1 MLRWRRVKPA
11 LTEVAASKRR
21 GVSCPGCPSYGG
33 NELSEL
39 LEIAAHGVTA
49 VLATWLG
56 LLVLT
61 RAGRVP
67 GAPVFSFLCLLLVL
81 WSVAIIVQRTGTDP
95 SVHPVINLIEDAS
108 AYLLPAATLHIALA
122 VAIEGRRSALATG
135 LLVSGYLVGGLG
147 IIQAAL
153 DPAHPIGFT
162 QPGFALLGLSSLA
175 TAWAFAL
182 ARAVVFGSGIVY
194 LASGL
199 RAAGHDRARRRQL
212 QFALATMVVGV
223 IGGMARILPEEIG
236 GPRFV
241 GVSLVAVA
249 IVLAAYAVLS
259 QHMFVAADVAGRA
272 VRWSLIA
279 GLGIVVYVGALV
291 LLETAAAEVLAI
303 DFPLVTTLAVVVTL
317 ALFDPLSE
325 RVRQLTAGTPRQVDN
340 ARLLVALGKDAMLAQ
355 DPEQAIEP
363 ALARLVRTFELVGAE
378 LVDATG
384 TTRARVGSLDPDD
397 PLAVR
402 LDLTDGGG
410 GHGAAIFGRKRNGL
424 SFTPPERDALT
435 LAASYLGSSLRLAE
449 RHHEQASALA
459 ELRAERADVQ
469 SRGSALSHALADA
482 TSPPV
487 GLHVFALGSLRAELD
502 GDPVRRWGGEKAGSR
517 QAEAIFAFLFD
528 RGDRGASKDEILEL
542 VWPDVDLDRADV
554 AFHRTMLGLRSI
566 LSPGRRSRGSA
577 GPIAFHNDRYRLDPT
592 VVAWSD
598 LGEFE
603 RLLADAASGTPSD
616 ALRVLEQARAL
627 YRGDFLDDCPFY
639 GDSAQVED
647 RRIDVRRRYVDVLIE
662 LGERYAQRGDRTAAA
677 ASYRQA
683 QAVADDDLPQ
693 IAEALGQLTRARPA
707 GPA

>member
-1 MLRWRRVKPA
+1 LAAALR
-11 LTEVAASKRR
+11 TER
-21 GVSCPGCPSYGG
+21 GH
-33 NELSEL
+33 ELSEL
-39 LEIAAHGVTA
+39 LEIAAHGITA

-61 RAGRVP
+61 RAGRAP

-81 WSVAIIVQRTGTDP
+81 WSVAIIVQRTGADA
-95 SVHPVINLIEDAS
+95 SVFPPINLIEDAS

-122 VAIEGRRSALATG
+122 VAIEGRRSALATA
-135 LLVSGYLVGGLG
+135 LLVAGYVVGGLG
-147 IIQAAL
+147 IIQAAV
-153 DPAHPIGFT
+153 DPAHPIGFNEG
-162 QPGFALLGLSSLA
+162 GFALGGLSSIA
-175 TAWAFAL
+175 TAWSFAL
-182 ARAVVFGSGIVY
+182 ARAFIFGSGIVY
-194 LASGL
+194 LVIGL
-199 RAAGHDRARRRQL
+199 RAAGDDRARRRQL
-212 QFALATMVVGV
+212 LFALATMVLGV

-249 IVLAAYAVLS
+249 IVLATYAVLA

-291 LLETAAAEVLAI
+291 LLEGAAARILAI

-317 ALFDPLSE
+317 ALFDPVAE
-325 RVRQLTAGTPRQVDN
+325 RVRQLTAGTPRQVDH

-355 DPEQAIEP
+355 DPEQAVEP
-363 ALARLVRTFELVGAE
+363 ALARLVRTFELVGAG
-378 LVDATG
+378 LVEPDG
-384 TTRARVGSLDPDD
+384 TLRARVGRLDPAD

-402 LDLTDGGG
+402 LDLSNGGE
-410 GHGAAIFGRKRNGL
+410 GHAAVFGPKRSGL
-424 SFTPPERDALT
+424 SFTPPEREALT

-449 RHHEQASALA
+449 RHQEQASALA

-469 SRGSALSHALADA
+469 SRGSALTEALAGA
-482 TSPPV
+482 TSPPP

-566 LSPGRRSRGSA
+566 LKPGRRSRGSA
-577 GPIAFHNDRYRLDPT
+577 GPIAFHNDRYRLEPS
-592 VVAWSD
+592 VIAWSD
-598 LGEFE
+598 LGEFD
-603 RLLADAASGTPSD
+603 RLLADAARGEPVET
-616 ALRVLEQARAL
+616 VGILEQARAL

-647 RRIDVRRRYVDVLIE
+647 RRTDVRRRYVDVLIE

-677 ASYRQA
+677 NSYRQA

-693 IAEALGQLTRARPA
+693 IAEALLQLGSAKPA

>member
-1 MLRWRRVKPA
+1 MPGLPFV
-11 LTEVAASKRR
+11 RR
-21 GVSCPGCPSYGG
+21 GTQ
-33 NELSEL
+33 LSEL

-81 WSVAIIVQRTGTDP
+81 WSVAIIIQRTGTDP
-95 SVHPVINLIEDAS
+95 TVFRAINLIEDGA

-122 VAIEGRRSALATG
+122 VAIEGRRSALATA
-135 LLVSGYLVGGLG
+135 LLVTGYAVGILA
-147 IIQAAL
+147 IIQAAI
-153 DPAHPIGFT
+153 DPAHPIGFRE
-162 QPGFALLGLSSLA
+162 PGFEFLGLSHTA
-175 TAWAFAL
+175 TAWAFAIVRFV
-182 ARAVVFGSGIVY
+182 AFGSGIVY
-194 LASGL
+194 LFIGL

-212 QFALATMVVGV
+212 LFALATMVLGV

-249 IVLAAYAVLS
+249 MVLATYAVLS

-272 VRWSLIA
+272 VRWSLVA
-279 GLGIVVYVGALV
+279 GVAIVVYVGALV
-291 LLETAAAEVLAI
+291 VLEEAAAEVLAI
-303 DFPLVTTLAVVVTL
+303 DFPLVTTLAVIVTF
-317 ALFDPLSE
+317 ALFDPVAE
-325 RVRQLTAGTPRQVDN
+325 RVRQFTAGTPGEIDH

-355 DPEQAIEP
+355 DPEQAVEP

-378 LVDATG
+378 LVDSG
-384 TTRARVGSLDPDD
+384 GDLRARVGSLDATD

-402 LDLTDGGG
+402 LDLADGAELQ
-410 GHGAAIFGRKRNGL
+410 GAVVFGRKRNGL

-449 RHHEQASALA
+449 RHNQQASALA

-469 SRGSALSHALADA
+469 SRGSALSHALAGA
-482 TSPPV
+482 SSPPR
-487 GLHVFALGSLRAELD
+487 GLHVFALGSLRAEMN
-502 GDPVRRWGGEKAGSR
+502 GDPVQRWGGEKAGSR

-566 LSPGRRSRGSA
+566 LKPGRRARGSA
-577 GPIAFHNDRYRLDPT
+577 GPVTFHNDRYRLDPS

-598 LGEFE
+598 IGEFD
-603 RLLADAASGTPSD
+603 RLLADAARGEATE

-647 RRIDVRRRYVDVLIE
+647 RRTDVRRRYVDVLIE
-662 LGERYAQRGDRTAAA
+662 LGRRYAERGDRAAA
-677 ASYRQA
+677 ANSYRQA
-683 QAVADDDLPQ
+683 QAVADDELPQ
-693 IAEALGQLTRARPA
+693 IAEALGQLGGARPA
-707 GPA
+707 GLLSADRGG

>member
-1 MLRWRRVKPA
+1 M
-11 LTEVAASKRR
+11 
-21 GVSCPGCPSYGG
+21 
-33 NELSEL
+33 
-39 LEIAAHGVTA
+39 TA

-61 RAGRVP
+61 RAGRAP

-95 SVHPVINLIEDAS
+95 TVFRAVNLVEDAS

-135 LLVSGYLVGGLG
+135 LLVAGYAVGILA
-147 IIQAAL
+147 IVQAAI
-153 DPAHPIGFT
+153 DPANPIGFSE
-162 QPGFALLGLSSLA
+162 PGFEFLGLSHNA
-175 TAWAFAL
+175 TAWGFAIVRFV
-182 ARAVVFGSGIVY
+182 AFGSGIVY
-194 LASGL
+194 LFIGL
-199 RAAGHDRARRRQL
+199 REAGHDRARRRQL
-212 QFALATMVVGV
+212 LFALATMVLGV

-249 IVLAAYAVLS
+249 MVLATYAVLS

-279 GLGIVVYVGALV
+279 GAGIVVYVGALV
-291 LLETAAAEVLAI
+291 LLETAASEVLAI
-303 DFPLVTTLAVVVTL
+303 DFPLVTTLAVIVTL
-317 ALFDPLSE
+317 ALFDPVAE
-325 RVRQLTAGTPRQVDN
+325 RVRGITASTPREIDH

-355 DPEQAIEP
+355 DPEQAVEP

-378 LVDATG
+378 LVDSDG
-384 TTRARVGSLDPDD
+384 ELRARVGSPDATD

-402 LDLTDGGG
+402 LDLADGAELQ
-410 GHGAAIFGRKRNGL
+410 GAAIFGRKRNGL
-424 SFTPPERDALT
+424 SFTPPEREALT

-469 SRGSALSHALADA
+469 SRGSALSHALAGA
-482 TSPPV
+482 SSPPQ
-487 GLHVFALGSLRAELD
+487 GLHVFALGSLRAELN
-502 GDPVRRWGGEKAGSR
+502 GDPVQRWGGEKAGSR

-566 LSPGRRSRGSA
+566 LKPGRRARGSA
-577 GPIAFHNDRYRLDPT
+577 GPVAFHNDRYRLDPS

-598 LGEFE
+598 IGEFE
-603 RLLADAASGTPSD
+603 RLLAEAAVGEPTE
-616 ALRVLEQARAL
+616 ALRILEQARAL

-647 RRIDVRRRYVDVLIE
+647 RRTDVRRRYVDVLIE
-662 LGERYAQRGDRTAAA
+662 LGGRYAQRGDRTAAA
-677 ASYRQA
+677 NSYRQA
-683 QAVADDDLPQ
+683 QALADDELPHV
-693 IAEALGQLTRARPA
+693 AEALGQLASARPA
-707 GPA
+707 GMG

>member
-1 MLRWRRVKPA
+1 MSALRR
-11 LTEVAASKRR
+11 E
-21 GVSCPGCPSYGG
+21 G

-39 LEIAAHGVTA
+39 LEITAHGVTA

-61 RAGRVP
+61 RAGRAP

-81 WSVAIIVQRTGTDP
+81 WSVAIIVQRTGADA
-95 SVHPVINLIEDAS
+95 SVFPAINLIEDAA
-108 AYLLPAATLHIALA
+108 AYLLPAATLHIGLA

-135 LLVSGYLVGGLG
+135 LLAAGYVVGGLG
-147 IIQAAL
+147 IIQAAF
-153 DPAHPIGFT
+153 DPAHPIGFD
-162 QPGFALLGLSSLA
+162 PGGFALPGLSSIA

-182 ARAVVFGSGIVY
+182 ARAIIFGSGIVY
-194 LASGL
+194 LAIGL
-199 RAAGHDRARRRQL
+199 QAAGDDRARRRQL
-212 QFALATMVVGV
+212 LFALATMVLGV

-241 GVSLVAVA
+241 GVTLVAVA
-249 IVLAAYAVLS
+249 IVLATYAVLS

-279 GLGIVVYVGALV
+279 GIGIVIYVGTLV
-291 LLETAAAEVLAI
+291 LLERAAAEVLAI
-303 DFPLVTTLAVVVTL
+303 DFPLVTTIAVVVTL
-317 ALFDPLSE
+317 ALFDPTAE
-325 RVRQLTAGTPRQVDN
+325 RVRQLTAGTPRQVDH

-355 DPEQAIEP
+355 DPEDAVEP
-363 ALARLVRTFELVGAE
+363 ALARLARTFELVGAG
-378 LVDATG
+378 LVEPDG
-384 TTRARVGSLDPDD
+384 SLRARVGTFDPSD

-402 LDLTDGGG
+402 LDLAEGGL
-410 GHGAAIFGRKRNGL
+410 GHGAAVFGPKRSGL
-424 SFTPPERDALT
+424 AFTPPEREALT

-449 RHHEQASALA
+449 RHQEQASALA

-469 SRGSALSHALADA
+469 SRGSALSDALADA
-482 TSPPV
+482 TSAPA
-487 GLHVFALGSLRAELD
+487 GLHVFALGSLRAELN

-566 LSPGRRSRGSA
+566 LKPGRRSRGSE
-577 GPIAFHNDRYRLDPT
+577 GPIAFHNDRYRLEPS

-598 LGEFE
+598 IGEFD
-603 RLLADAASGTPSD
+603 RLLADAARGE
-616 ALRVLEQARAL
+616 ALETVGILEQARAL

-647 RRIDVRRRYVDVLIE
+647 RRTDVRRRYVDVLIE

-677 ASYRQA
+677 NSYRQA
-683 QAVADDDLPQ
+683 QAVADDELPQ
-693 IAEALGQLTRARPA
+693 IAEALGRLGSARPA
-707 GPA
+707 PPA

>member
-1 MLRWRRVKPA
+1 M
-11 LTEVAASKRR
+11 
-21 GVSCPGCPSYGG
+21 
-33 NELSEL
+33 
-39 LEIAAHGVTA
+39 A
-49 VLATWLG
+49 V
-56 LLVLT
+56 
-61 RAGRVP
+61 
-67 GAPVFSFLCLLLVL
+67 
-81 WSVAIIVQRTGTDP
+81 IVQRTGADA
-95 SVHPVINLIEDAS
+95 SVFPRINLIEDAA

-122 VAIEGRRSALATG
+122 IAIEGRRPALATA
-135 LLVSGYLVGGLG
+135 LLVAGYVVGGLG
-147 IIQAAL
+147 IMQAAF
-153 DPAHPIGFT
+153 DPAHPIGFDEG
-162 QPGFALLGLSSLA
+162 GFALFGLSSIT

-182 ARAVVFGSGIVY
+182 ARAFIFGSGIVY
-194 LASGL
+194 LVIGL
-199 RAAGHDRARRRQL
+199 RAAGDDRARRRQL
-212 QFALATMVVGV
+212 LFALATMVLGV

-249 IVLAAYAVLS
+249 IVLATYAVLS

-279 GLGIVVYVGALV
+279 GLGIVVYVGALI
-291 LLETAAAEVLAI
+291 LLERAAAEILAI

-317 ALFDPLSE
+317 ALFDPAAE
-325 RVRQLTAGTPRQVDN
+325 RVRQLTAGTPRQVDH

-355 DPEQAIEP
+355 DPEQAVEP
-363 ALARLVRTFELVGAE
+363 ALARLVRTFELVGAGLE
-378 LVDATG
+378 EPNG
-384 TTRARVGSLDPDD
+384 TMRARVGRVDPTD

-402 LDLTDGGG
+402 LDLSSGGE
-410 GHGAAIFGRKRNGL
+410 GHGAAIFGPKRSGL
-424 SFTPPERDALT
+424 SFTPTEREALT

-449 RHHEQASALA
+449 RSQEQASALA
-459 ELRAERADVQ
+459 VLRAERADVQ
-469 SRGSALSHALADA
+469 SRGSALSEALADA
-482 TSPPV
+482 SSPPP
-487 GLHVFALGSLRAELD
+487 GLHVFALGSLRAELN

-517 QAEAIFAFLFD
+517 QAEAIFAILFD

-566 LSPGRRSRGSA
+566 LKPGRRSRGST
-577 GPIAFHNDRYRLDPT
+577 GPIAFHNDRYRLEPS

-603 RLLADAASGTPSD
+603 RLLSDAARGDPGEVVG
-616 ALRVLEQARAL
+616 VLEQARAL

-647 RRIDVRRRYVDVLIE
+647 RRTDVRRRYVDVLIE

-677 ASYRQA
+677 NSYRQA
-683 QAVADDDLPQ
+683 QAVADDEIPQ
-693 IAEALGQLTRARPA
+693 IAEALGRLGSAKPA